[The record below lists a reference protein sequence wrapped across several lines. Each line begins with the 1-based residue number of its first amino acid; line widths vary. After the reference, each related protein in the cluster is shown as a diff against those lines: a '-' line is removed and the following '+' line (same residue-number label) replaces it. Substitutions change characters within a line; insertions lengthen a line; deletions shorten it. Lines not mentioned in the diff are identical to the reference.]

1 MMSSADVIVVG
12 GGPAGISAA
21 AEVAKNKLSVFLIDE
36 NTSLGGKVFRPEE
49 AGAESDNSDPLAAR
63 LRKRLFQSFESVADG
78 IRVCLGSEVWNIQG
92 DKSVYVYSALDQKTP
107 QKVFYGKRLII
118 APGAIERAVPFEGW
132 TTPGVFTVGGLNAL
146 VKKQVVPGVRILIA
160 GSGPLP
166 LVLINNLLQ
175 AKAKIVGIVVPTSI
189 KTIIQNTIP
198 ILSCAGRHRIRQGVE
213 ALWRIRKNQIPVF
226 NAHVIKNVSGSHN
239 DFKATLVQIGPD
251 WKPKGGTGK
260 EVSAD
265 AIAVG
270 YGLVP
275 SVELSQLAGCE
286 HRYDEI
292 LGYWRAVRSTS
303 LETTVPGI
311 FVAGDGV
318 QVKGYEAAV
327 NEGKMAALEVAQQLG
342 KIDRKDAYQRI
353 GVLEKKLS
361 KMEVFGKILDSLS
374 TPKPGVL
381 ELVPDHTIICRCE
394 EVTLGEI
401 RKGVSDGA
409 ASINDIKRRTRL
421 GMGHCQGKFCGQV
434 INELLSMLKKETRPR
449 ESFTPRIPVRPVPFK
464 VLAG

>member
-21 AEVAKNKLSVFLIDE
+21 VEAAKNKLSVVLIDE

-49 AGAESDNSDPLAAR
+49 AGAESDPADPLAAR

-78 IRVCLGSEVWNIQG
+78 IRVCLGSEVWNIEG
-92 DKSVYVYSALDQKTP
+92 DKSVYVYSAHDQKTS

-146 VKKQVVPGVRILIA
+146 VKKKVVPGNRILIA

-175 AKAKIVGIVVPTSI
+175 AKVKISAIVVPTSI
-189 KTIIQNTIP
+189 KTIIQKSIP
-198 ILSCAGRHRIRQGVE
+198 ILSCAGRHRIKQGFE
-213 ALWRIRKNQIPVF
+213 AIWRIRKNQIPVF
-226 NAHVIKNVSGSHN
+226 SSHVIKNVSGRHN
-239 DFKATLVQIGPD
+239 DFKATLVQIGSD
-251 WKPKGGTGK
+251 WKPMGGPEK

-275 SVELSQLAGCE
+275 SVELTQLAGCE
-286 HRYDEI
+286 HRYDET
-292 LGYWRAVRSTS
+292 LGYWRAVRSTRM
-303 LETTVPGI
+303 ETTVSGI

-327 NEGKMAALEVAQQLG
+327 NEGKLAGIEVAHQLG
-342 KIDRKDAYQRI
+342 KVTQKDANQWI
-353 GVLEKKLS
+353 GSLDKKLK
-361 KMEVFGKILDSLS
+361 KMEAFGKILDRLS
-374 TPKPGVL
+374 TPGPGLL
-381 ELVPDHTIICRCE
+381 EMVPDTTTVCRCE

-401 RKGVSDGA
+401 RKAVGDGA

-434 INELLSMLKKETRPR
+434 INELLTMFSKETRPR

-464 VLAG
+464 VFAG